1 MSLTIIVG
9 GQGGEPKGKVAAY
22 LALADQIMLAARAAG
37 ATAHTIE
44 WNGQPRTTNWLSC
57 AFVQPDTRLLVGPG
71 ATMNAGDLLD
81 EIERLGVADRVGIDR
96 FCRVGEGR
104 KRAADIAALEPFLT
118 DVPLEFNVAV
128 RGGRSALIEADGGF
142 SRSPLYSTAD
152 NAAPRDTTAQQA
164 CVDTGVGP
172 TLVTDVYLVLTALM
186 PRAGDATETPI
197 GRDPLPADFDAALA
211 RAAVIANGA
220 TGIVLSNLE
229 ARLSRAQG
237 IQRRSHLPNEARD
250 FIDRVQTL
258 LDLPVVLVS
267 TGPSVE
273 HIVDLR

>member
-9 GQGGEPKGKVAAY
+9 GQGGEPKGKIAAY

-37 ATAHTIE
+37 TTAHTIE
-44 WNGQPRTTNWLSC
+44 WNGQPHTASWLSC
-57 AFVQPDTRLLVGPG
+57 AFAQPDTRLLVGPG
-71 ATMNAGDLLD
+71 VPVSVGGVLD
-81 EIERLGVADRVGIDR
+81 EIQRLGVADRVGIDR
-96 FCRVGEGR
+96 LCLVQEGR
-104 KRAADIAALEPFLT
+104 KRAADIAALQPFLT
-118 DVPLEFNVAV
+118 DVPLEFSAAV
-128 RGGRSALIEADGGF
+128 RGGHSALIEANRGF
-142 SRSPLYSTAD
+142 SLSPLYGATDDGAQH
-152 NAAPRDTTAQQA
+152 DTTAQQA

-186 PRAGDATETPI
+186 PGASDAAELPI
-197 GRDPLPADFDAALA
+197 GRDPLPANFDVALA

-220 TGIVLSNLE
+220 TGIVLSDLE
-229 ARLSRAQG
+229 TRLSRAQG
-237 IQRRSHLPNEARD
+237 AQRRSHLPNEARE

-258 LDLPVVLVS
+258 LERPVVLVS